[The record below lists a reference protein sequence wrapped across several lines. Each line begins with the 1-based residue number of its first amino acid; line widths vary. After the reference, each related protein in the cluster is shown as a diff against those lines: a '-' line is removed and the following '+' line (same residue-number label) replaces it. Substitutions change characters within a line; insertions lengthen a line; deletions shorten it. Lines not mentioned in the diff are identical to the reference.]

1 MKMEEQTGGKR
12 KAEALENS
20 EPEIS
25 ERKSPWSKFDK
36 MPLDEKRE
44 LYRCGK
50 DFVTLDSILPWSE
63 YLRENVHTIFR
74 KKRDKKTEK
83 PSFEVNEGLNEK
95 ISLWRGDITTLEID
109 GIVNAANNSLLGGGG
124 VDGCIHRAAGLTL
137 KEECKRLNGCQTGE
151 AKITSGH
158 KLPAKYVIH
167 TVGPI
172 GKQEKKLRSCYSE
185 CLNLVTKYN
194 LRSVAF
200 CCVSTGIYG
209 YPIYDA
215 TSVALE
221 TVRRW
226 LELKD
231 EQGNKNADLVDR
243 IIFCVFLE
251 EDLDVYKLL
260 LLKYFPSEESI
271 EQQSHQQEIDVTE
284 PNQAKGNDDDKPT
297 EEEGERK
304 SGVTEDKEIVQ
315 AVKQDNPDQSTLEK
329 KLPSD
334 EEDREM
340 EEVAIKE
347 GVRDPSTLEED
358 LTEEKEQSIND
369 NMPVQHQASVF
380 QRFVP
385 WIVQTF
391 RHFDG

>member
-50 DFVTLDSILPWSE
+50 DFVTLDSILKWSE

-109 GIVNAANNSLLGGGG
+109 GIVNA
-124 VDGCIHRAAGLTL
+124 VDGCIHRAAGSTL

-172 GKQEKKLRSCYSE
+172 GKQEKELRSCYSE

-194 LRSVAF
+194 LRSVVMYFFTILYTQAF

-231 EQGNKNADLVDR
+231 EKGNKNADLVDR
-243 IIFCVFLE
+243 IIFCIFLE
-251 EDLDVYKLL
+251 EDLDVYQLL
-260 LLKYFPSEESI
+260 LLKYFPSEESV
-271 EQQSHQQEIDVTE
+271 EQQSHQQEMDVTE

-297 EEEGERK
+297 EEKGGRK
-304 SGVTEDKEIVQ
+304 SGVF
-315 AVKQDNPDQSTLEK
+315 L
-329 KLPSD
+329 
-334 EEDREM
+334 
-340 EEVAIKE
+340 
-347 GVRDPSTLEED
+347 
-358 LTEEKEQSIND
+358 
-369 NMPVQHQASVF
+369 
-380 QRFVP
+380 RFVL
-385 WIVQTF
+385 WIVQKF
-391 RHFDG
+391 RQFFRWFV

>member
-50 DFVTLDSILPWSE
+50 DFVTLDSILKWSE

-124 VDGCIHRAAGLTL
+124 VDGCIHRAAGSTL

-172 GKQEKKLRSCYSE
+172 GKQEKELRSCYSE

-231 EQGNKNADLVDR
+231 EKGNKNADLVDR
-243 IIFCVFLE
+243 IIFCIFLE
-251 EDLDVYKLL
+251 EDLDVYQLL
-260 LLKYFPSEESI
+260 LLKYFPSEESV
-271 EQQSHQQEIDVTE
+271 EQQSHQQEMDVTE

-297 EEEGERK
+297 EEKGGRK
-304 SGVTEDKEIVQ
+304 SGVF
-315 AVKQDNPDQSTLEK
+315 L
-329 KLPSD
+329 
-334 EEDREM
+334 
-340 EEVAIKE
+340 
-347 GVRDPSTLEED
+347 
-358 LTEEKEQSIND
+358 
-369 NMPVQHQASVF
+369 
-380 QRFVP
+380 RFVL
-385 WIVQTF
+385 WIVQKF
-391 RHFDG
+391 RQFFRWFV